1 MGFVKLFA
9 TFLRICVG
17 LGVTFAGLGAVLAFG
32 MFAWIGMPLLA
43 VGLGLLSSAIDEVG
57 ST

>member
-1 MGFVKLFA
+1 MGLAKLFT

-32 MFAWIGMPLLA
+32 VFAFIGMPLLA
-43 VGLGLLSSAIDEVG
+43 IGLGLLSSAIDDV
-57 ST
+57 